1 MQNVQYNAGSHNI
14 LVIKQVDNKSDASR
28 ITSLQKIKKIRSEI
42 PEKGRKRKMKNKIVK
57 ILAVSALS
65 AALMAGC
72 GEAEAADTTAE
83 TKVAVEEEEAAE
95 TESDEFKFSD
105 LQDNFVILNDCYNKV
120 EELYN
125 NDAVAQDDNVE
136 SLLTEAKGIIDE
148 MGELTEDDFSSSEDM
163 IKFNDTMADMIDALG
178 AVVDKMQPADAAE
191 EAPAEE
197 EASDVS
203 FVDGFY
209 ATDGDAEFVLAFY
222 ESADGDVA
230 YITDGNKEAFA
241 AYTVE
246 NDVTD
251 EGNDYLL
258 VTVGDLTL
266 GYVED
271 GDDIYLVDDEGNI
284 YGAARLTEEQAA
296 EFVADAE

>member
-1 MQNVQYNAGSHNI
+1 
-14 LVIKQVDNKSDASR
+14 
-28 ITSLQKIKKIRSEI
+28 
-42 PEKGRKRKMKNKIVK
+42 MKNKIVK

-72 GEAEAADTTAE
+72 GEAEAAADAAE
-83 TKVAVEEEEAAE
+83 TKVAAEENEE
-95 TESDEFKFSD
+95 TETTETSSDEFAFSD

-148 MGELTEDDFSSSEDM
+148 MGELTEADFSSSEDM

-178 AVVDKMQPADAAE
+178 AVVDKMQPAEAAE
-191 EAPAEE
+191 EAPAE

-209 ATDGDAEFVLAFY
+209 ATDGDAEYVLAFY
-222 ESADGDVA
+222 ESTDGDVA
-230 YITDGNKEAFA
+230 YITDGKDEAFA
-241 AYTVE
+241 VYTVE
-246 NDVTD
+246 NAVTD

-284 YGAARLTEEQAA
+284 YGAARLTEEEAA
-296 EFVADAE
+296 QFVADAE